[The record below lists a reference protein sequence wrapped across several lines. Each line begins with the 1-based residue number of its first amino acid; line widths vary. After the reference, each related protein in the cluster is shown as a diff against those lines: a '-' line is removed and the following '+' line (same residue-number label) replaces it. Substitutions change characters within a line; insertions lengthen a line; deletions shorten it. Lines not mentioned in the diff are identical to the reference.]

1 MNEEIIPL
9 NVLYA
14 VPDIPK
20 PKVGFLEIIR
30 KAHHENINSS
40 IYAYFLDR
48 NNYPDL
54 AEVFYNA
61 LINILKVERPHFGFN
76 SFDYEVV
83 TELVAEEYKTE
94 KNKRIDICLFNN
106 SQAIIVENKI
116 YHSPINPFDTYWN
129 HFVDVSEENKIGVV
143 LTLKKIGIS
152 ERETILSSQK
162 DFKHFINI
170 THQEWINEVKNLGL
184 PNNLP
189 INFNTY
195 LNDFFNTI
203 EQLSTSLDMNDTTDF
218 YFQNS
223 EHINK
228 AIDARKEAEIFVNN
242 QLNDFAHAIG
252 FEKVTGSNMAW
263 RNFKKD
269 EKEDG
274 HIFYTV
280 VFDKLFTDK
289 KEVNII
295 IEFQKQEEFDHVQAR
310 DILKGKFSVLTP
322 LEFSDVKT
330 VQYLHF
336 ATASY
341 PILTEDLKELSQF
354 LQKKIKVDFEEL
366 MSFIFEFKK
375 NIN

>member
-1 MNEEIIPL
+1 MMDDNQSLLEVLHTIPE
-9 NVLYA
+9 
-14 VPDIPK
+14 IPK

-61 LINILKVERPHFGFN
+61 LINILKVERPHFEFN

-83 TELVAEEYKTE
+83 TELVAAEYKTE
-94 KNKRIDICLFNN
+94 KDKRIDICLFNN

-189 INFNTY
+189 QNVKIY
-195 LNDFFNTI
+195 LDDFFNTI
-203 EQLSTSLDMNDTTDF
+203 DQLSIALDMNDSAEY
-218 YFQNS
+218 YFQNT
-223 EHINK
+223 ELINK
-228 AIDARKEAEIFVNN
+228 VEETKKQAQIFIDNHLLDLAST
-242 QLNDFAHAIG
+242 IG
-252 FEKVTGSNMAW
+252 YKNVIGSNYIW
-263 RNFKKD
+263 RNFKENTND
-269 EKEDG
+269 FV
-274 HIFYTV
+274 FYTV
-280 VFDKLFTDK
+280 VIDKLFSDTK
-289 KEVNII
+289 KVSVI
-295 IEFQKQEEFDHVQAR
+295 IEFQKNAKFDLKLMKSKFKPLLPEE
-310 DILKGKFSVLTP
+310 LKHGEEKSN
-322 LEFSDVKT
+322 
-330 VQYLHF
+330 YLHF
-336 ATASY
+336 AFKEYCVSDN
-341 PILTEDLKELSQF
+341 DLKNLSEF
-354 LQKKIKVDFEEL
+354 LHGIIKDDFKTIMLE
-366 MSFIFEFKK
+366 
-375 NIN
+375 INKSINN